1 MKHTDSSLHSVSGP
15 GWRLLGDLEL
25 AINSDTDHSV
35 NEWLT
40 VILGPLNLQDDFV
53 NKVLKS
59 VQDAMER
66 AVRTEPVRQFGH
78 LHLLIFVPVEQA
90 SKGGTWGFFRIEKV
104 ESMEGGGSKPDH
116 TIEFYL
122 YVEGGM
128 DH

>member
-1 MKHTDSSLHSVSGP
+1 MKHTDSSLHSVSRP
-15 GWRLLGDLEL
+15 GWRLLGELEL
-25 AINSDTDHSV
+25 ATNSDTDHSS

-59 VQDAMER
+59 AQDAMER
-66 AVRTEPVRQFGH
+66 AVQTEPVRQFGH

-104 ESMEGGGSKPDH
+104 ERAADGDQNPDH
-116 TIEFYL
+116 AIEFYL
-122 YVEGGM
+122 YFEGE
-128 DH
+128 